1 MTLLTINRSKKNT
14 VSVSPA
20 RRLHGEIELPGDK
33 SIAHRAAIIAT
44 LAKGESLIENFP
56 DAEDPQATVTCL
68 TKLGIEY
75 EYVGKTLW
83 LQSKGINFLEEYD
96 KPLNAM
102 NSGTTMRLLAGLLS
116 GQTFSTIITG
126 DESLLER
133 PMRRI
138 IKPLKMMNA
147 YISASR
153 RGTGPLKIRGR
164 KNPLKSIRY
173 ELPVASAQV
182 KSAILLAGLYAYGTT
197 TVIESVPTRDH
208 TERML
213 GLPVKNYGG
222 KNYITIDKSFRFPP
236 VRMVIP
242 GDPSTAAFFIVA
254 ALITPDSELVIK
266 NCSLNPTRIA
276 FLSVLGKMGA
286 KIHVFNKRNPDGEPI
301 GDIRVYTS
309 ALRGVTV
316 AGSQIPL
323 IIDEIPILAIAG
335 ATSDS
340 YFEVKDARELRYKES
355 DRIHSVVT
363 TLRAMGIE
371 VKEYDDGFVLRGGR
385 LRGGA
390 TVDSFGDHRVAMASV
405 IGGLAAD
412 SELTVRNIQAVS
424 VSFPDFLNTIQSIIH
439 KN

>member
-1 MTLLTINRSKKNT
+1 LLRINHSKKNT
-14 VSVSPA
+14 VSVTPV
-20 RRLHGEIELPGDK
+20 RRLSGEIELPGDK
-33 SIAHRAAIIAT
+33 SIAHRAAIIAS

-56 DAEDPQATVTCL
+56 DAEDPLATLRCL
-68 TKLGIEY
+68 SKLGIEY
-75 EYVGKTLW
+75 EFIGKTLW
-83 LQSKGINFLEEYD
+83 LQSKGINFLKESD

-116 GQTFSTIITG
+116 GQSFSTIITG
-126 DESLLER
+126 DQSLLER

-138 IKPLKMMNA
+138 IKPLKMMRA
-147 YISASR
+147 LISGSH
-153 RGTGPLKIRGR
+153 RGTGPLKIRGT
-164 KNPLKSIRY
+164 KNPLKHIRY

-222 KNYITIDKSFRFPP
+222 KKYISIDRSFRFLP
-236 VRMVIP
+236 VRMTIP

-254 ALITPDSELVIK
+254 TLITPESEIVIK
-266 NCSLNPTRIA
+266 NFSLNPTRIA
-276 FLSVLGKMGA
+276 FLSVLERMGA
-286 KIHVFNKRNPDGEPI
+286 KFSLFNKRNPDGEPI
-301 GDIRVYTS
+301 GDIRVFSS
-309 ALRGVTV
+309 ALRGCTV

-335 ATSDS
+335 STADS
-340 YFEVKDARELRYKES
+340 YFEVKDAGELRYKES

-363 TLRAMGIE
+363 TLRAMGLQ
-371 VKEYDDGFVLRGGR
+371 VKEQADGFIVRGGK

-412 SELTVRNIQAVS
+412 RELTVKNINAVA
-424 VSFPDFLNTIQSIIH
+424 VSFPGFLKTIQSIIH

>member
-1 MTLLTINRSKKNT
+1 MLRVNQANKNT
-14 VSVSPA
+14 VVVSPA
-20 RRLHGEIELPGDK
+20 RGVHGEIELPGDK

-44 LAKGESLIENFP
+44 LAKGESLFENFP
-56 DAEDPQATVTCL
+56 DAADPQATLVCL
-68 TKLGIEY
+68 SKLGIDY

-83 LQSKGINFLEEYD
+83 LQSKGINFLKGSD

-116 GQTFSTIITG
+116 GQSFSTVITG
-126 DESLLER
+126 DESLLKR

-138 IKPLKMMNA
+138 IRPLKMMKA
-147 YISASR
+147 LISGSHK
-153 RGTGPLKIRGR
+153 GTGPLKITGR
-164 KNPLKSIRY
+164 NNPLKSIRY

-182 KSAILLAGLYAYGTT
+182 KSAILFAGLYAYGTT

-213 GLPVKNYGG
+213 NLPVKNYRG
-222 KNYITIDKSFRFPP
+222 KKYISINKSFRFPP

-254 ALITPDSELVIK
+254 ALITPDSDLVIK
-266 NCSLNPTRIA
+266 NCSLNPTRIE
-276 FLSVLGKMGA
+276 FLSILGKMGA
-286 KIHVFNKRNPDGEPI
+286 KFSVFNKRNPDGEPI
-301 GDIRVYTS
+301 GDIHVYSS
-309 ALRGVTV
+309 ALRGCTV

-335 ATSDS
+335 STADGE
-340 YFEVKDARELRYKES
+340 FEVKNALELRYKES

-363 TLRAMGIE
+363 ALRAMGIE
-371 VKEYDDGFVLRGGR
+371 VREHDDGFVLRGGKI
-385 LRGGA
+385 RGGA
-390 TVDSFGDHRVAMASV
+390 TIDSFGDHRVAMASV

-412 SELTVRNIQAVS
+412 SEVTVKNIQAVA

-439 KN
+439 KD